1 MINLSNN
8 LIYAFLIVLSLG
20 ILLNYLLIKKYKVL
34 NLSIL
39 FDTDFKKPQS
49 FHEEKTLRVGG
60 ISFYI
65 IFLIIIFFITQK
77 IFYDLIF
84 LASACFFIGLIDDL
98 KFSNS
103 PKLRLILLFF
113 FIYIIIIFFEIETP
127 QFQIFNL
134 DRIISESWWLRVFL
148 LSICFLIII
157 NGSNFIDGYNGLLVG
172 QFSIIL
178 ILLNFINYYYF
189 NYEIFFL
196 GVLLLSLSI
205 ATLFF
210 NFPKA
215 KLFLGDSG
223 SYLLGGILSYLLIKT
238 SISTK
243 SYLPPFFF
251 ACITFYIFFEV
262 VFSFLRKLLF
272 ERCNPLYPDKKHL
285 HMLLFVFF
293 KKKNNLVNANYKT
306 SICINSI
313 YILFLLPLILFYNN
327 LFLLKLYFFFL
338 LFIYSILYFF
348 LYFKI
353 FKK

>member
-8 LIYAFLIVLSLG
+8 LIYAFLIVLFLG

-49 FHEEKTLRVGG
+49 FHEKKILRVGG

-65 IFLIIIFFITQK
+65 IFLIIIFFITPK

-103 PKLRLILLFF
+103 PKLRLILLFLL
-113 FIYIIIIFFEIETP
+113 IYIIIIFFEIETP
-127 QFQIFNL
+127 QFKIFNL

-157 NGSNFIDGYNGLLVG
+157 NGSNFIDGYNGLLAG

-178 ILLNFINYYYF
+178 ILLNFINYYYY

-205 ATLFF
+205 ATLLF

-251 ACITFYIFFEV
+251 ACIIFYIFFEV

-293 KKKNNLVNANYKT
+293 KKK
-306 SICINSI
+306 II
-313 YILFLLPLILFYNN
+313 
-327 LFLLKLYFFFL
+327 
-338 LFIYSILYFF
+338 
-348 LYFKI
+348 
-353 FKK
+353 